1 MDGEEAA
8 WYDLEMKF
16 ARIDR
21 TSERHTVATSTS
33 TSSSPS
39 NCDAWATI
47 APLHQTMLQPC
58 GAASRN
64 EAREKSCRTR
74 RRVHS
79 NVSSVFCFA
88 TAAQEVTQ
96 RKRAYIEVESA
107 AVTALLVGV
116 QIDATRLGSGT
127 ADKLKALVKLAQL
140 VVGGG
145 AISDNLHAVKRHRD
159 VRRLLEKAH
168 AQAHAK
174 TIDEAVTQ
182 QSDWGGKVRA
192 DEPDLPLSPLLL
204 LRVQLAVAMQGRPG
218 VPAG

>member
-1 MDGEEAA
+1 MDDEEAA

-74 RRVHS
+74 QRALS
-79 NVSSVFCFA
+79 NGTSVFYFA

-96 RKRAYIEVESA
+96 RKRAYVEVESA
-107 AVTALLVGV
+107 AVAALLIGV
-116 QIDATRLGSGT
+116 QVDAARLGR
-127 ADKLKALVKLAQL
+127 
-140 VVGGG
+140 GG
-145 AISDNLHAVKRHRD
+145 A
-159 VRRLLEKAH
+159 
-168 AQAHAK
+168 AK
-174 TIDEAVTQ
+174 VDARVE
-182 QSDWGGKVRA
+182 
-192 DEPDLPLSPLLL
+192 LP
-204 LRVQLAVAMQGRPG
+204 
-218 VPAG
+218 